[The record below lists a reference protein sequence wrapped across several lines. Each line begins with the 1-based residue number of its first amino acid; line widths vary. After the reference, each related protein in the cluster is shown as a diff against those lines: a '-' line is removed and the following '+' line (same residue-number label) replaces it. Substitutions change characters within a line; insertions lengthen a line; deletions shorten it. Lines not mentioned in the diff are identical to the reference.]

1 MVIERAGTA
10 SAMKRFTREHIAWN
24 FEERFKNEPPEK
36 MRQKNQVYEEMQSP
50 AEREA
55 STRVT
60 QASDQRTFNLDLL
73 WRGKPGS
80 RAENQK
86 KQATGCWRLSNGAA
100 IRWQACKM

>member
-1 MVIERAGTA
+1 MRCLADRTKSGRYSSQSPILLR
-10 SAMKRFTREHIAWN
+10 SLLPPKKRCGVHPVTSQYLE
-24 FEERFKNEPPEK
+24 
-36 MRQKNQVYEEMQSP
+36 NQVYEEMQSP

-73 WRGKPGS
+73 WRRKPGS

-86 KQATGCWRLSNGAA
+86 KQATGCWRIS
-100 IRWQACKM
+100 